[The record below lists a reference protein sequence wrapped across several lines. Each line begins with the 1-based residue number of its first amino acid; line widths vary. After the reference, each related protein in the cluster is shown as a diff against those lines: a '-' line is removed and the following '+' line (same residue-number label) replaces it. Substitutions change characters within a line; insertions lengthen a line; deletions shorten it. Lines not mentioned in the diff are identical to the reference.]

1 MLDLQGISEAKVEHK
16 EFYFS
21 SPKYNIANQ
30 MQSRDALLLKFIDV
44 SYLIKSNAII
54 IQRFIIQ
61 FTAFFKDPFSFKL
74 EGFEEE
80 SQKINNLRKTKVLQ
94 WVADKQKRMLKQ

>member
-1 MLDLQGISEAKVEHK
+1 MLDLQGNSEAKEEHK

-30 MQSRDALLLKFIDV
+30 KQSRDALLLKFIDA

-54 IQRFIIQ
+54 IQRFRIQ
-61 FTAFFKDPFSFKL
+61 FTAF
-74 EGFEEE
+74 
-80 SQKINNLRKTKVLQ
+80 I
-94 WVADKQKRMLKQ
+94 

>member
-1 MLDLQGISEAKVEHK
+1 MLDLQGSSEAKEEHK

-30 MQSRDALLLKFIDV
+30 KQSIDALLLKFIDA

-54 IQRFIIQ
+54 IKRFRIQ
-61 FTAFFKDPFSFKL
+61 FTAF
-74 EGFEEE
+74 
-80 SQKINNLRKTKVLQ
+80 I
-94 WVADKQKRMLKQ
+94 